1 MFPGQYYD
9 SETQLSQNWNRDYDP
24 TVGRYGESDPIGL
37 AGGINTYAYV
47 DGNPITKIDPNG
59 NVGFLGALVGAG
71 FNIGTQLAVNY
82 IRNGGNLKQAALC
95 VDLVPVAASA
105 VTGFFF
111 PGFGKAVSAGL
122 GIAYGAAGESAPTL
136 AGYAFGFGAKSAA
149 LHTPPT
155 PQLRVGDLLNRW
167 FP

>member
-1 MFPGQYYD
+1 MKG
-9 SETQLSQNWNRDYDP
+9 ETVFVPY
-24 TVGRYGESDPIGL
+24 V
-37 AGGINTYAYV
+37 YV
-47 DGNPITKIDPNG
+47 DGNPLAETDPKG
-59 NVGFLGALVGAG
+59 KFGFGTAPVGAG
-71 FNIGTQLAVNY
+71 FSFGTQLAVNY
-82 IRNGGNLKQAALC
+82 IKNGRNLKQAVLC
-95 VDLVPVAASA
+95 VDLVPVAASS